1 MARTRKTDKH
11 RLLEDRGSGIGVDY
25 NPWLKVHEFASRGRV
40 HRVLGW
46 KQKRVYQLMSDLELY
61 YFLLTQWEEDIYDIR
76 EQFPLLPIETTIAI
90 SKELNIIHPPISKIE
105 DKDKT
110 VITTDFL
117 LTLHSDKV
125 VPKIVARTI
134 KPDIQLQNNRVQ
146 EKFAIEKEYWRRK
159 NIDWKVITEKE
170 MKLVRAKNI
179 HFIYD
184 SYFWD
189 RDKGYSNARLD
200 QVIYE
205 FKNIIIKND
214 FHVSS
219 SIEEIEK
226 MMDWQVGEGLSFF
239 KYLLLK
245 REIMTD
251 FDVKF
256 NFRNMK
262 IWFK

>member
-1 MARTRKTDKH
+1 MSRTRKTDKH
-11 RLLEDRGSGIGVDY
+11 RLLEERGSGTEVDY
-25 NPWLKVHEFASRGRV
+25 NSWFKVHEFASRGRV
-40 HRVLGW
+40 HRILGW
-46 KQKRVYQLMSDLELY
+46 KQNRVYQLMSDLELY
-61 YFLLTQWEEDIYDIR
+61 YFLLTQWEDNVNDIR

-90 SKELNIIHPPISKIE
+90 SKELNIIHPPISRTE

-117 LTLHSDKV
+117 LTLHTDIGIQR
-125 VPKIVARTI
+125 IVARTI
-134 KPDIQLQNNRVQ
+134 KPDSQLQNNRVQ

-159 NIDWKVITEKE
+159 NVDWKVVTDKE
-170 MKLVRAKNI
+170 MNLVRAKNL

-184 SYFWD
+184 SYFWNKD
-189 RDKGYSNARLD
+189 RGYSDAQLNQL
-200 QVIYE
+200 IYQ
-205 FKNIIIKND
+205 FKNTIIGND
-214 FHVSS
+214 FHIAS
-219 SIEEIEK
+219 SIEKIEK
-226 MMDWQVGEGLSFF
+226 TMDWQYGEGLCFF

-245 REIMTD
+245 KEIMTD